1 MNKKMADF
9 SKLKN
14 KKKDRFGDL
23 PTIEETQNNLE
34 APETAPVENVRKT
47 RKKTDRTVPLNF
59 KVTAEFKKEFKKIA
73 FEKDL
78 KQVELLEK
86 CLELYKKHEIT
97 K

>member
-1 MNKKMADF
+1 MSKKMADF
-9 SKLKN
+9 SKLKK

-34 APETAPVENVRKT
+34 APETAPIARKT
-47 RKKTDRTVPLNF
+47 RKKTDRTEPLNF
-59 KVTAEFKKEFKKIA
+59 KVTAEFKKEFKTIA
-73 FEKDL
+73 FEQEL